1 MSQRGRATLHVK
13 TVILCSCLGVI
24 PIRIRNLLLSD
35 LYMNMLSNISL
46 LTGTTL
52 YGLYYD
58 FIPILGV
65 FMFLRL
71 INIVLSL
78 SIMLHCLMCVCRSI
92 IKLMD
97 GLMDG
102 KQTGLGVIQGH

>member
-1 MSQRGRATLHVK
+1 
-13 TVILCSCLGVI
+13 
-24 PIRIRNLLLSD
+24 
-35 LYMNMLSNISL
+35 MNMLSNISL